1 MLDCRCVKDSWAAWI
16 KGVCTHL
23 ATARVK
29 PAFDDDGLGSLLGS
43 EKVTPGVT
51 PTQKRKRPASL
62 QALIYMVPAPGVE
75 PGTY

>member
-51 PTQKRKRPASL
+51 HPRNEKGLHLCKP
-62 QALIYMVPAPGVE
+62 
-75 PGTY
+75 